1 MTNKWEGKVH
11 LFYTPE
17 VTPEQLS
24 YQLSEEESKHAVR
37 VLRLNLGDVVFL
49 IDGKGGLFEAEIA
62 EAHPKRTKLQIVSYT
77 QEYGRS
83 SYRLHLAVAPT
94 KSMDRFEWF
103 LEKGTEIGVH
113 EITPLL
119 GDHSERK
126 EIKTD
131 RLNKIVVAAAK
142 QSLKAYVPRINP
154 MVSIDSFLDN
164 LENNQQVVEKGIAHC
179 EKDTNKEFVMQ
190 AFKPHGDYL
199 LMIGPEGDFSPREVR
214 LCLSRGFTPISLGES
229 RLRTETAAV
238 LACAEVALLNR

>member
-1 MTNKWEGKVH
+1 MH

-17 VTPEQLS
+17 VKPEQLS

-37 VLRLNLGDVVFL
+37 VLRLNLGDQVFL

-62 EAHPKRTKLQIVSYT
+62 EAHPKRTKLHVVSYT
-77 QEYGRS
+77 EAYGRS
-83 SYRLHLAVAPT
+83 RYRLHLAVAPT
-94 KSMDRFEWF
+94 KSMDRMEWF
-103 LEKGTEIGVH
+103 LEKGTEIGVQ

-119 GDHSERK
+119 CDHSERK
-126 EIKTD
+126 EIKLD

-142 QSLKAYVPRINP
+142 QSLKAYIPRVNP
-154 MVSIDSFLDN
+154 MISIENFLDN
-164 LENNQQVVEKGIAHC
+164 LEDGQRVVEKGIAHC
-179 EKDTNKEFVMQ
+179 EKDAEKEFITQ
-190 AFKPHGDYL
+190 AFKPHGDYV

-214 LCLSRGFTPISLGES
+214 LCLSRGFIPISLGES